1 MNMYNKY
8 RLEILQ
14 QSGMHTAELIAEN
27 EVHAEIL
34 YNQFSSGLGFDY
46 FKILSIEFLRAATET
61 ECNENGV
68 FITLNK

>member
-27 EVHAEIL
+27 EVQAEIL
-34 YNQFSSGLGFDY
+34 YNQFSADLGFDY
-46 FKILSIEFLRAATET
+46 FKIS
-61 ECNENGV
+61 
-68 FITLNK
+68 